1 MSEEFI
7 GCNSS
12 PPPALLHPDSE
23 DDAII
28 QSNALALDCF
38 FYVLSF
44 YQKRC
49 LSELSTILSVLFM
62 KIFQHNYT

>member
-23 DDAII
+23 DDASI
-28 QSNALALDCF
+28 QSIALALDCF
-38 FYVLSF
+38 GYVLSF

-49 LSELSTILSVLFM
+49 LSELSYSVLFM

>member
-23 DDAII
+23 DDASI
-28 QSNALALDCF
+28 QSIALALDCF
-38 FYVLSF
+38 GYVFGF
-44 YQKRC
+44 YQKRS
-49 LSELSTILSVLFM
+49 LSKLSTIISVLFM
-62 KIFQHNYT
+62 KTFQCNYT